1 MEHSIRFGKTIQ
13 DLFTLAP
20 DINVSPMGTDH
31 RHSYTD
37 WYLIPKERYSIEPPE
52 VKSNIIEIP
61 AADGGLDLSESL
73 TGYPIYS
80 NREGTME
87 FYVDDEKLIRDYF
100 SGTDTPS
107 PHYDNLY
114 MTWYDIYR
122 DICQFLN
129 GRVMYMLL
137 EDDSRWVYR
146 GRFTVGKYESGN
158 GHFSEIKI
166 SYVLDPYKL
175 LPWRNDGN
183 YYWDALTVH
192 DLPGALVPQGDY
204 IDKDSLI
211 NFYNDIPFNGE
222 SVTLEFRSGLM
233 PTIPRMIFKLKC
245 DEPTDKPSV
254 TMTYTNETINRTVSA
269 KTYTVSDDA
278 VAEEVTIN
286 GTQVLIKTLEVYD
299 RTIVFVDR
307 LHPSFTSHAIA
318 NAVNKLTLSGVGWL
332 SIDYEIGVL

>member
-1 MEHSIRFGKTIQ
+1 MEHSIRFASSIDELYTI
-13 DLFTLAP
+13 AP
-20 DINVSPMGTDH
+20 DINAHPNDEH

-87 FYVDDEKLIRDYF
+87 FYVDNDKLVRDYWT
-100 SGTDTPS
+100 GTSS
-107 PHYDNLY
+107 PNPNNINQY
-114 MTWYDIYR
+114 MAWYDIYR

-129 GRVMYMLL
+129 GRVVYMLL

-175 LPWRNDGN
+175 LPWRNDGE
-183 YYWDALTVH
+183 YYWDALLMHGV
-192 DLPGALVPQGDY
+192 PGYLVTQRNYVDNA
-204 IDKDSLI
+204 SLI
-211 NFYNDIPFNGE
+211 NKSNDIPFDGTDVN
-222 SVTLEFRSGLM
+222 LYFRSGIM
-233 PTIPRMIFKLKC
+233 PTVPKMTFKLVC

-254 TMTYTNETINRTVSA
+254 TISYENTSINLAVSST
-269 KTYTVSDDA
+269 TYTVSDDA
-278 VAEEVTIN
+278 VAEEVTID
-286 GTQVLIKTLEVYD
+286 GEEVLIKTLEVYD
-299 RTIVFVDR
+299 RRIVFVDR
-307 LHPSFTSHAIA
+307 THPSFVSHAYGS
-318 NAVNKLTLSGVGWL
+318 NTV
-332 SIDYEIGVL
+332 